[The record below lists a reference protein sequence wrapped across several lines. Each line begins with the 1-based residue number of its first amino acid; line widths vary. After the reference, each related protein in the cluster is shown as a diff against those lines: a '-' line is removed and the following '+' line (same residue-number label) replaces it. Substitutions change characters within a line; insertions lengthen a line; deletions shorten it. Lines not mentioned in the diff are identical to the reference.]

1 MNLSRIVFSVLALSA
16 ALLAQEGAQTKSS
29 FYPVSVWYSGGKARA
44 PMLEQVSGES
54 ARLWKEDL
62 LKIRGLGFNTV
73 RTWVEWNVGEPQ
85 EGQYHLENLDLLL
98 RLADEVGIES
108 DRAGLCRFCSGVG
121 GNKISGWSLCSAG
134 WTGDPLTGCTR
145 ILL

>member
-85 EGQYHLENLDLLL
+85 EGQYH
-98 RLADEVGIES
+98 
-108 DRAGLCRFCSGVG
+108 SGELGSSVAIG
-121 GNKISGWSLCSAG
+121 
-134 WTGDPLTGCTR
+134 R
-145 ILL
+145 